1 MEPINPQH
9 PLPEI
14 PDRPPIG
21 RPLLAAAIIILFF
34 FGGLVTWAVLA
45 PLDSAAL
52 APGRVTVAS
61 NRKTV
66 QHLEG
71 GIVKALLV
79 KEGDT
84 VAGDQVLIQLDD
96 TQARARLELLRSRYD
111 KLLATEARLEAE
123 RASASQIVFPQSLT
137 SRRDQPQVAKILDA
151 EKALFEAIQ
160 RSTEGRIRIFHKRIA
175 QLKNEISG
183 LAAQIAAEDEQFVAI
198 EDERASF
205 EALFKKG
212 VVGKARLLRL
222 KREKAKLMGERGDHL
237 SLMSKA
243 RQRIGETELEIIDL
257 KNSMLNQAVGGLRD
271 TQAELVDVSE
281 RLKAAEDIL
290 VRTDIR
296 APLAGIVM
304 GLNVHTEAGVI
315 APGQRL
321 LDIVPEDD
329 TLVIEAQVAP
339 NDIDVVHTGLPAQ
352 VRLTAFKQ
360 RDTPLLDGK
369 LTRVSAD
376 SFADERSGASY
387 FLARITID
395 AAELKKLDG
404 RELYPGM
411 GSEVMIKTGKR
422 TTMDYI
428 LAPLTDSLRRAFRE
442 D

>member
-1 MEPINPQH
+1 
-9 PLPEI
+9 
-14 PDRPPIG
+14 
-21 RPLLAAAIIILFF
+21 
-34 FGGLVTWAVLA
+34 
-45 PLDSAAL
+45 LDSAAL

-71 GIVKALLV
+71 GIVKELLV
-79 KEGDT
+79 KEGDA
-84 VAGDQVLIQLDD
+84 VSGDQVLIQLDD
-96 TQARARLELLRSRYD
+96 TQARARLDLLYSRYD
-111 KLLATEARLEAE
+111 KLLATEARLTAE
-123 RASASQIVFPQSLT
+123 QASAAEIVFPESLT
-137 SRRDQPQVAKILDA
+137 SRRHQSQVARILDA
-151 EKALFEAIQ
+151 EKALFEARQ
-160 RSTEGRIRIFHKRIA
+160 RSTEGRIHIFHKRIA
-175 QLKNEISG
+175 QHNKEISG
-183 LAAQIAAEDEQFVAI
+183 LEAQVAAEDEQLLVI

-205 EALFKKG
+205 EVLFKKG

-222 KREKAKLMGERGDHL
+222 KREAAKLKGERAEHL
-237 SLMSKA
+237 SMITQA

-257 KNSMLNQAVGGLRD
+257 KNSMLNQVVGDLRD

-296 APLAGIVM
+296 APQAGVVM

-339 NDIDVVHTGLPAQ
+339 NDIDVVYAGLPSQ

-360 RDTPLLDGK
+360 RNTPLLDGN

-376 SFADERSGASY
+376 SFTDERSGASY
-387 FLARITID
+387 FLARVTID

-411 GSEVMIKTGKR
+411 GAEVMIKTGKR

>member
-1 MEPINPQH
+1 MESIGKLE

-14 PDRPPIG
+14 PERPPVG
-21 RPLLAAAIIILFF
+21 RPLLAAAIIILVF
-34 FGGLVTWAVLA
+34 FGGFGAWAVLA

-71 GIVKALLV
+71 GIVKELRV
-79 KEGDT
+79 KEGDA
-84 VAGDQVLIQLDD
+84 VAGDQVLIKLDD
-96 TQARARLELLRSRYD
+96 TQARARLDLLYSRYD
-111 KLLATEARLEAE
+111 KLLATEARLETE
-123 RASASQIVFPQSLT
+123 QASAAEIVFPESLT
-137 SRRDQPQVAKILDA
+137 SRRHQPQVAKILDA
-151 EKALFEAIQ
+151 EKALFEARQ
-160 RSTEGRIRIFHKRIA
+160 RSTEGRIHIFHKRIA
-175 QLKNEISG
+175 QLNKEISG
-183 LAAQIAAEDEQFVAI
+183 LAAQVAAEDEQLVII

-205 EALFKKG
+205 EVLFKKG

-222 KREKAKLMGERGDHL
+222 KREAAKLKGERGDHL
-237 SLMSKA
+237 SQITQA

-257 KNSMLNQAVGGLRD
+257 KNSMLNQVVSGLSD

-296 APLAGIVM
+296 APQAGDVM

-329 TLVIEAQVAP
+329 TLVIEAQVTP
-339 NDIDVVHTGLPAQ
+339 NDIDVVYAGLPAQ

-360 RDTPLLDGK
+360 RNTPMLDGK

-376 SFADERSGASY
+376 SFTDERSGASY
-387 FLARITID
+387 FLARVAID

-411 GSEVMIKTGKR
+411 GAEVMIKTGKR

>member
-1 MEPINPQH
+1 MEPSNTQQ

-14 PDRPPIG
+14 PERPPVG
-21 RPLLAAAIIILFF
+21 RPLLVAAIIILVF
-34 FGGLVTWAVLA
+34 FGGFGAWAVLA

-71 GIVKALLV
+71 GIVKELLV
-79 KEGDT
+79 KEGDA
-84 VAGDQVLIQLDD
+84 VAGDQVLIKLDD
-96 TQARARLELLRSRYD
+96 TQARARLDLLYSRYD
-111 KLLATEARLEAE
+111 KLLATEARLETE
-123 RASASQIVFPQSLT
+123 QASAAEIVFPESLT
-137 SRRDQPQVAKILDA
+137 SRRHQPQVAKILDA
-151 EKALFEAIQ
+151 EKALFEARQ
-160 RSTEGRIRIFHKRIA
+160 RSTEGRIHIFHKRID
-175 QLKNEISG
+175 QLNKEISG
-183 LAAQIAAEDEQFVAI
+183 LAAQVAAEDEQLVII

-205 EALFKKG
+205 EVLFKKG

-222 KREKAKLMGERGDHL
+222 KREAAKLKGERGDHL
-237 SLMSKA
+237 SQITQA

-257 KNSMLNQAVGGLRD
+257 KNSMLNQVVSGLSD

-296 APLAGIVM
+296 APQAGVVM

-329 TLVIEAQVAP
+329 TLVIEAQVTP
-339 NDIDVVHTGLPAQ
+339 NDIDVVYAGLPAQ

-360 RDTPLLDGK
+360 RNTPLLDGK

-376 SFADERSGASY
+376 SFTDERSGASY

-411 GSEVMIKTGKR
+411 GAEVMIKTGKR

>member
-1 MEPINPQH
+1 
-9 PLPEI
+9 
-14 PDRPPIG
+14 
-21 RPLLAAAIIILFF
+21 
-34 FGGLVTWAVLA
+34 
-45 PLDSAAL
+45 
-52 APGRVTVAS
+52 VTVAS

-79 KEGDT
+79 KEGDA
-84 VAGDQVLIQLDD
+84 VAEGQVLIQLDD
-96 TQARARLELLRSRYD
+96 TQARARLELLRGRYD

-123 RASASQIVFPQSLT
+123 QAFTAGIKFPASLT
-137 SRRDQPQVAKILDA
+137 SRRNKSQVAKILDA
-151 EKALFEAIQ
+151 ETALFEARR
-160 RSTEGRIRIFHKRIA
+160 RSVEGRIQIFHKRMA
-175 QLKNEISG
+175 QLKKEISG
-183 LAAQIAAEDEQFVAI
+183 LEAQIAAEDAQLALI

-205 EALFKKG
+205 EILFKKG
-212 VVGKARLLRL
+212 IVGKARLLRL
-222 KREKAKLMGERGDHL
+222 KREEAKLQGERGDHL
-237 SLMSKA
+237 SLIAKVG
-243 RQRIGETELEIIDL
+243 QQIGATELEIIDL
-257 KNSMLNQAVGGLRD
+257 KNKMLNQVVSDMRN

-281 RLKAAEDIL
+281 RLKAAEDIFL
-290 VRTDIR
+290 RTDIR
-296 APLAGIVM
+296 APQAGVVM
-304 GLNVHTEAGVI
+304 GLNVHTETGVI

-329 TLVIEAQVAP
+329 TLVIEAQVSP
-339 NDIDVVHTGLPAQ
+339 NDIDVVYAGLPSQ

-360 RDTPLLDGK
+360 RNTPMLAGE

-376 SFADERSGASY
+376 SFTDERSGASY
-387 FLARITID
+387 FLARVTID

-411 GSEVMIKTGKR
+411 GAEVMIKTGKR